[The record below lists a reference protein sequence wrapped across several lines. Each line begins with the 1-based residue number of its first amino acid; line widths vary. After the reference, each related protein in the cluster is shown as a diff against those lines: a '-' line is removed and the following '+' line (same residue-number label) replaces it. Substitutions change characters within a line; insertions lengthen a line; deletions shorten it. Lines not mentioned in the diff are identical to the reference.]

1 MENKKTNNFDEEI
14 TNYTDDKYSAVVLAS
29 IWATKVLK
37 RKEEFKHKPDTELIE
52 QALDDVLSGRVSP
65 KEVLKQSKASIAA
78 QLKEEEEARKE
89 AERKAKE
96 PLKL

>member
-1 MENKKTNNFDEEI
+1 MENKNNTNFEEEI
-14 TNYTDDKYSAVVLAS
+14 TNYSDDKYSVVVLAS

-37 RKEEFKHKPDTELIE
+37 RKEEFKHKPDTELIKV
-52 QALDDVLSGRVSP
+52 ALDDIVSGRISP
-65 KEVLKQSKASIAA
+65 KTVLKESKASIAA

>member
-37 RKEEFKHKPDTELIE
+37 RREEFKNKPDTELIE
-52 QALDDVLSGRVSP
+52 KALDDVLSGRVP
-65 KEVLKQSKASIAA
+65 AKEVLKQSKASIAA

>member
-1 MENKKTNNFDEEI
+1 MENKNNTNFDEEI

-37 RKEEFKHKPDTELIE
+37 RKEEFKHRPDTELIKI
-52 QALDDVLSGRVSP
+52 ALDDILSGRVS
-65 KEVLKQSKASIAA
+65 EQTVLKESKASIAA
-78 QLKEEEEARKE
+78 QMKEEEEARKE
-89 AERKAKE
+89 AERKARE

>member
-1 MENKKTNNFDEEI
+1 MENKNNNNFDERI
-14 TNYTDDKYSAVVLAS
+14 TNYTDDKYNAVVLAS
-29 IWATKVLK
+29 IWATKVIQK
-37 RKEEFKHKPDTELIE
+37 
-52 QALDDVLSGRVSP
+52 ALNDILSGEVT
-65 KEVLKQSKASIAA
+65 EADVLKQSKASIAA

>member
-1 MENKKTNNFDEEI
+1 MENKNNTNFEEEI

-37 RKEEFKHKPDTELIE
+37 RKEEFKYKPDTELIE
-52 QALDDVLSGRVSP
+52 KALDDILSGRVSA

>member
-1 MENKKTNNFDEEI
+1 MENKNNNNFDERI
-14 TNYTDDKYSAVVLAS
+14 TNYTDDKYNAVVLAS

-37 RKEEFKHKPDTELIE
+37 RREEFKHKPDTELI
-52 QALDDVLSGRVSP
+52 QKALNDILSGEVT
-65 KEVLKQSKASIAA
+65 EADVLKQSKASIAA

>member
-1 MENKKTNNFDEEI
+1 MENKNITNFEEEI
-14 TNYTDDKYSAVVLAS
+14 TNYTDDKYNAVVLAS

-37 RKEEFKHKPDTELIE
+37 RKEEFKHRPDTELIKI
-52 QALDDVLSGRVSP
+52 ALDDILSGRVTS
-65 KEVLKQSKASIAA
+65 KQVLKESKASIAA
-78 QLKEEEEARKE
+78 QMKEEEEARKE

>member
-1 MENKKTNNFDEEI
+1 MENKNNTNFDEEI

-37 RKEEFKHKPDTELIE
+37 RREEFKHKQDTELIKV
-52 QALDDVLSGRVSP
+52 ALDDILSGRVTA
-65 KEVLKQSKASIAA
+65 KQVLKDSKASIAA